1 MKDNIES
8 LHKWKMTYTPGYY
21 ICHCGTTGVWNKDL
35 QKIEVLEPVPYETF
49 TRRHSK
55 QIGKK

>member
-21 ICHCGTTGVWNKDL
+21 ICHCGTTGVWNRDL
-35 QKIEVLEPVPYETF
+35 EKIEVLEPVPYETF
-49 TRRHSK
+49 IRRHSK
-55 QIGKK
+55 